1 MTKGLV
7 LVLAFVLFSVP
18 VALWSQN
25 VEPPEESAPVPS
37 GPIIPQQVSEN
48 YIIGQGDQLEVT
60 VWRNEQLSRQVV
72 VMPDGKISL
81 PLIQQVQAA
90 GLSLA
95 NLRDQITQKLS
106 PYVESPRVT
115 VIVTQL
121 NSYRVS
127 VLGNVAKP
135 GVYPITGKTTVI
147 EAISMAGGLTDWAR
161 KRKITVIRNPGGKN
175 EEQIRVNYNKIASGK
190 DPSENIVLKR
200 GDTIIVP

>member
-1 MTKGLV
+1 MM
-7 LVLAFVLFSVP
+7 LVLAFVLFAVP
-18 VALWSQN
+18 AASWGQN
-25 VEPPEESAPVPS
+25 IEPPAGSAPVPS
-37 GPIIPQQVSEN
+37 GPVIPQVVSTD
-48 YIIGQGDQLEVT
+48 YIIGQGDQLEII

-95 NLRDQITQKLS
+95 SLRDQITQKLG

-121 NSYRVS
+121 NSYKVS
-127 VLGNVAKP
+127 VLGNVVSP
-135 GVYPITGKTTVI
+135 GVYPITGRTTVI

-161 KRKITVIRNPGGKN
+161 KKKITVIRNQGKKQ
-175 EEQIRVNYNKIASGK
+175 EARIRVNYNKIASGK
-190 DPSENIVLKR
+190 DPSGNIVLQR